1 MNKIITKKNNIFR
14 NSKKKHK
21 YKCIFHYPLTQNDC
35 INSID
40 IIDDKIIIGTIMG
53 DANLLRVDKNNLLV
67 INKDKYKNI
76 ANGSISNNKISY
88 LNNKK
93 NGIKEIE
100 CIHLKDKN
108 QYINLDLKNNV
119 NGIEQKM
126 DKLKNYMNYQK
137 LDISKGESES
147 QTIDRTN
154 DNKTKEN
161 TRNKTIKLIKLNN
174 KSCDSSITF
183 LKSKKLS
190 VENKINIKK
199 IKIKNNGDE
208 ENNDDMNIRY
218 DNTNI
223 EKNNSLEEK
232 KNSEEENTIKNFKEN
247 KDLLNI
253 NIKKF
258 PQITK
263 LINRSNENI
272 PCLAFDTDDKINISI
287 GDLELICMEKM
298 SEFNIKDKNSSYNYF
313 KIKNYKNDTQHLRYC
328 EHCTCMMNSSHF
340 LMIYTQFAEFNSALK
355 ILNVKYKN
363 RNLKNYK
370 IVKGKIQLSNY
381 CVPFD
386 FDGDRFLFLDY
397 ITKEKRKICIY
408 YTLSNLDTYE
418 YVIEKEFGHISHM
431 KLINKND
438 NKIFLCR
445 NNNNCEIHLLDENFT
460 CIESWKHIGTDNI
473 SSFVYIKESKITE
486 EFRNRINIKKYI
498 GNIDYYNFIEANNS
512 KGILKNI
519 KIKRQKKNTK
529 DRYIDQIQGG
539 STILNININSVMS
552 SSNNNK
558 IKCLNNTENLEKS
571 PKNKSANSSLNGCEI
586 LSKKDYNKFDNKS
599 KKINN
604 DGIDI
609 YTKKYNG
616 IDKRNNLNNM
626 NFEYKDKIEELNSFN
641 NKDISNTIDLENDS
655 IGNNYYIIT
664 LDKNGNVNLYKNKIV
679 TNIFN
684 LYDIENIEEKY
695 KGKLLF
701 SIGFPY
707 FIIMNELYIG
717 ITTDYGLFVISNIL
731 DE

>member
-14 NSKKKHK
+14 NTKKKHK

-40 IIDDKIIIGTIMG
+40 IIDDKILIGTIMG
-53 DANLLRVDKNNLLV
+53 DVNLLRIDKNNLLV
-67 INKDKYKNI
+67 RNKGKYKNI
-76 ANGSISNNKISY
+76 ANGGISNNKISY
-88 LNNKK
+88 LNNIK
-93 NGIKEIE
+93 NGTKERE

-108 QYINLDLKNNV
+108 QYINLDINN
-119 NGIEQKM
+119 NEKGMKQKM
-126 DKLKNYMNYQK
+126 GKLKNYMNYQK
-137 LDISKGESES
+137 LNVSKGESES

-154 DNKTKEN
+154 DNKTKEQ
-161 TRNKTIKLIKLNN
+161 TRNKKIKLIKLNN
-174 KSCDSSITF
+174 KSCDSSTTF

-199 IKIKNNGDE
+199 IKIKNNEDE

-232 KNSEEENTIKNFKEN
+232 KDSEKENSIKNKNEN

-272 PCLAFDTDDKINISI
+272 PCLAFDTDDKVNISI

-340 LMIYTQFAEFNSALK
+340 LMIYTQFADFNSDLK

-370 IVKGKIQLSNY
+370 IIKGKIQLSNY

-397 ITKEKRKICIY
+397 ITKEERRICIY
-408 YTLSNLDTYE
+408 YTLSDLDEYE
-418 YVIEKEFGHISHM
+418 CVIEKEFGHISHM
-431 KLINKND
+431 KLISKED

-486 EFRNRINIKKYI
+486 EFENRINIKKYI
-498 GNIDYYNFIEANNS
+498 GNIDCNNYIDEDDN

-519 KIKRQKKNTK
+519 KIKRQKKNNK
-529 DRYIDQIQGG
+529 DTYIEQIQGG
-539 STILNININSVMS
+539 STILNININSVIS

-586 LSKKDYNKFDNKS
+586 LSKKDYNKLDNKS
-599 KKINN
+599 KKTNN
-604 DGIDI
+604 DGIYI
-609 YTKKYNG
+609 YNAKKYNG
-616 IDKRNNLNNM
+616 IDKWNNLNNM

-641 NKDISNTIDLENDS
+641 KKDISNTIENDS

-684 LYDIENIEEKY
+684 LYEVENIEEKY
-695 KGKLLF
+695 KGKLFF

-707 FIIMNELYIG
+707 FIVMNELYIG
-717 ITTDYGLFVISNIL
+717 ITTDYGLFVISNTL

>member
-14 NSKKKHK
+14 NTKKKHK

-40 IIDDKIIIGTIMG
+40 IIDDKILIGTIMG
-53 DANLLRVDKNNLLV
+53 DVNLLRIDKNNLLV
-67 INKDKYKNI
+67 RNKGKYKNI
-76 ANGSISNNKISY
+76 ANGGISNNKISY
-88 LNNKK
+88 LNNIK
-93 NGIKEIE
+93 NGTKEIE

-108 QYINLDLKNNV
+108 QYINLDIKNNEK
-119 NGIEQKM
+119 GMKQKM
-126 DKLKNYMNYQK
+126 GKLKNYMNYQK
-137 LDISKGESES
+137 LNVSKGESES

-154 DNKTKEN
+154 DNKTKEQ
-161 TRNKTIKLIKLNN
+161 TRNKKIKLIKLNN

-199 IKIKNNGDE
+199 IKIKNNEDE

-232 KNSEEENTIKNFKEN
+232 KDSEKENSIKNKNEN

-272 PCLAFDTDDKINISI
+272 PCLAFDTDDKVNISI

-313 KIKNYKNDTQHLRYC
+313 KIKNYKNDAQHLRYC

-340 LMIYTQFAEFNSALK
+340 LMIYTQFADFNSDLK

-370 IVKGKIQLSNY
+370 IIKGKIQLSNY

-397 ITKEKRKICIY
+397 ITKEERRICIY
-408 YTLSNLDTYE
+408 YTLSDLDAYE
-418 YVIEKEFGHISHM
+418 CVIEKEFGHISHM
-431 KLINKND
+431 KLISKED

-486 EFRNRINIKKYI
+486 EFENRINIKKYI
-498 GNIDYYNFIEANNS
+498 GNIDCNNYIDEDDN

-519 KIKRQKKNTK
+519 KIKRQKKNNK
-529 DRYIDQIQGG
+529 DTYTEQIQGG
-539 STILNININSVMS
+539 STILNININSVIS

-571 PKNKSANSSLNGCEI
+571 LKNKSANSSLNGYENLC
-586 LSKKDYNKFDNKS
+586 KKDYKQLDSKS
-599 KKINN
+599 NKININ
-604 DGIDI
+604 GIDI
-609 YTKKYNG
+609 YNAKKYNG
-616 IDKRNNLNNM
+616 IDNRNKM
-626 NFEYKDKIEELNSFN
+626 NIDYKDKKEELSAFN
-641 NKDISNTIDLENDS
+641 NKKEIFNTDDLENEIDT
-655 IGNNYYIIT
+655 NYYIIT
-664 LDKNGNVNLYKNKIV
+664 LDKNGNVNLYKNRIV

-684 LYDIENIEEKY
+684 LYEIENIEKKY
-695 KGKLLF
+695 KEKLFF

-707 FIIMNELYIG
+707 FIIMNEFYIG

-731 DE
+731 EE